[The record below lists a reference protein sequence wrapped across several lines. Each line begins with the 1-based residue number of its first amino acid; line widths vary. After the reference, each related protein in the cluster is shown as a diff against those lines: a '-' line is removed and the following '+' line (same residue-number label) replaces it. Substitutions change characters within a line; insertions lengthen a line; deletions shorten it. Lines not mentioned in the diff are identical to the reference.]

1 MLVTETG
8 LVDMFALVCITLVV
22 IVTESVVALVE
33 FSIGGGVLIVISVIN
48 ELGILSCS
56 SKSERLILDV
66 VNGSIIDLETL
77 KLPSSELRVPH
88 VVISTTNGAYD
99 RSALIIFSL
108 VIFFLLVLLKYIVT
122 LRKISDG

>member
-77 KLPSSELRVPH
+77 KLPSSEL
-88 VVISTTNGAYD
+88 
-99 RSALIIFSL
+99 
-108 VIFFLLVLLKYIVT
+108 
-122 LRKISDG
+122 